1 MSTSRAEIA
10 EAQHLELPLE
20 EFMRRVRPLPPHD
33 KMAIEDLTE
42 DESAAFLR
50 TVGR

>member
-1 MSTSRAEIA
+1 
-10 EAQHLELPLE
+10 
-20 EFMRRVRPLPPHD
+20 MRRVRPLPPHD